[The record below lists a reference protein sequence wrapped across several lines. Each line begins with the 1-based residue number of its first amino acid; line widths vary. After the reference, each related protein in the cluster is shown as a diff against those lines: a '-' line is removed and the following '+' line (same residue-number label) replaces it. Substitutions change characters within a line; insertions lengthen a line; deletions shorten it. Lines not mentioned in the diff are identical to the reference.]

1 MPSLLRIP
9 WISRG
14 WTPALIDILLFLVC
28 FCRSFSPLPLLFS
41 SFVIWRLP
49 LVLCLDCT
57 FFFVCPSIV
66 DFWFVVAMKCWYS
79 SLYIYKTDLSCWSL
93 NFKCICNTLHLYSS
107 LLMFSGF
114 DIIAYGWFPMF
125 TVCLPLLM
133 SFSVHNFLVSS
144 CGLFFS
150 T

>member
-1 MPSLLRIP
+1 MFLLLFYR
-9 WISRG
+9 
-14 WTPALIDILLFLVC
+14 FLVC

-41 SFVIWRLP
+41 FVIWRRS

-57 FFFVCPSIV
+57 FFFVCISII
-66 DFWFVVAMKCWYS
+66 DFWFLVAMKCWYS

-93 NFKCICNTLHLYSS
+93 HLKCICNTLHLYSP
-107 LLMFSGF
+107 LLTFSGF
-114 DIIAYGWFPMF
+114 DIILACGWFPTF
-125 TVCLPLLM
+125 TLCLPLLM